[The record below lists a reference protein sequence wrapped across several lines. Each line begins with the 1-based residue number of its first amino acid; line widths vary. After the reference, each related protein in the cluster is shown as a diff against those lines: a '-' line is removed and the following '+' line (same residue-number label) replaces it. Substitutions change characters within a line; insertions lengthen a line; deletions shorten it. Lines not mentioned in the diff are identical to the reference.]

1 MLRVMTEPATS
12 RKHEGLDRS
21 GPKGHSGTMSGT
33 GTTIGATQPDWTG
46 ALARARAHAPFLADA
61 LDKLPDLA
69 DLLAAGNCDAALA
82 TARAAGRC
90 EPEAGAALR
99 RERLALALTLGVADL
114 AGALPL
120 SAVMRELSAFAD
132 RALDTAIRDAIAQRT
147 PDAEFAGFCAI
158 ALGKQGAEELNY
170 SSDIDPILLYDPATL
185 PFRPRE
191 EAGEAAQRIARA
203 VVQTLTARTEL
214 GYVFRVDLRLR
225 PASEVSPLAIPL
237 GGAISHYE
245 SSALAW
251 ERAAYIRSR
260 ACAGDLAMGQAF
272 LDTIRPFVW
281 RRSLDFGA
289 IAEIAALTARIRV
302 HYAAGQQVGP
312 GFDLKRGRGGIREVE
327 FFAQVHQLIHG
338 GRDPSLRLRGTRPAL
353 DALAS
358 AGIIAPEDARVLG
371 ESYDRLRTIE
381 HRLQMVN
388 DQQTHALP
396 ANPAALDNVARLD
409 GHPGFEGLADGAAL
423 VAEVAAISD
432 AVGARYDAL
441 LATVGPKSNV
451 PRATPSP
458 AAPPLPQQLAALGFT
473 DTETLAA
480 RIEGWT
486 SGSTRALRSAEAR
499 TAFANVRP
507 ALLAALAEAPDPM
520 RALLRWEQV
529 LAQLPSAIN
538 VFRLLEARPGLLA
551 VMVKVLSHAP
561 VLADELAR
569 RADLIDILIDRT
581 AFDLPGS
588 VDQIAAGL
596 ARGEAG
602 DDYQRL
608 LDRVR
613 LRVGEMRFAL
623 GAQLIEGGRDPLDV
637 AAALARAA
645 EAAIAVLAGAT
656 TREFERVHGRVPDS
670 RMAILG
676 LGRLGG
682 GALTHASDLDL
693 VFLFS
698 GDFTAESTGPK
709 PLGGTLYHNRLAQR
723 VIAALSVP
731 TAAGALYAV
740 DVRLRPSGAQGP
752 LAISFDS
759 FARYQHE
766 QAWTWEHMA
775 LMRARPVFGAA
786 EDRAALAQI
795 TASVA
800 ASPRDSAKLCADALK
815 MRGDIAQ
822 HKPPKGPLDVKLL
835 RGGLVDVE
843 FIVHVLQL
851 RERVGLKPDLRAAIA
866 ELAAAGRVG
875 PDLGAAHDLLTRL
888 LVTVR
893 LMAPDGTYPPPASQ
907 PIVARLCGQ
916 RDWAALVAALRTVRE
931 TVAAQWAA
939 TFGETIALEE
949 PA

>member
-1 MLRVMTEPATS
+1 MSSTETKTRA
-12 RKHEGLDRS
+12 
-21 GPKGHSGTMSGT
+21 
-33 GTTIGATQPDWTG
+33 AQADWTG

-61 LDKLPDLA
+61 IDKQPDLA
-69 DLLAAGNCDAALA
+69 GLLAGGDLPGALA
-82 TARAAGRC
+82 MARAAGHA

-99 RERLALALTLGVADL
+99 RERLALALTLGMADL

-120 SAVMRELSAFAD
+120 ARVMHELSGFAD
-132 RALDTAIRDAIAQRT
+132 RALDTAIRDAIVQRT
-147 PDAEFAGFCAI
+147 PDADFAGFCAI

-170 SSDIDPILLYDPATL
+170 SSDIDPILLFDPTTL
-185 PFRPRE
+185 PHRPRE
-191 EAGEAAQRIARA
+191 EAGEAAQRIART
-203 VVQTLTARTEL
+203 VVQTLSARTEL

-237 GGAISHYE
+237 LGAISHYE

-260 ACAGDLAMGQAF
+260 ACAGDTAMGQAF

-289 IAEIAALTARIRV
+289 IAEIAALTLRIRE

-353 DALAS
+353 DALAE
-358 AGIIAPEDARVLG
+358 AGIIDAEDASVLG
-371 ESYDRLRTIE
+371 TSYDRLRTIE
-381 HRLQMVN
+381 HRLQMVS

-396 ANPAALDNVARLD
+396 ANAQALDNVARLD
-409 GHPGFEGLADGAAL
+409 GLAGGAEL

-441 LATVGPKSNV
+441 LATVAPKSST
-451 PRATPSP
+451 PRLAPSP
-458 AAPPLPQQLAALGFT
+458 AAPPLRDQLATLGFADT
-473 DTETLAA
+473 DTLAA

-486 SGSTRALRSAEAR
+486 NGSTRALRSAEAR
-499 TAFANVRP
+499 TAFDAMRP
-507 ALLAALAEAPDPM
+507 ALLAALAEAPEPM

-529 LAQLPSAIN
+529 LANLPSAIN

-551 VMVKVLSHAP
+551 ILVKVLAHAP
-561 VLADELAR
+561 TLADELAR

-588 VDQIAAGL
+588 VDEIAAGL
-596 ARGEAG
+596 SRGEAG

-613 LRVGEMRFAL
+613 LRVGELRFAL
-623 GAQLIEGGRDPLDV
+623 GVQLIDGACGGGAGSDPLDV
-637 AAALARAA
+637 AAALARVAQ
-645 EAAIAVLAGAT
+645 AAIMVLGDAA
-656 TREFERVHGRVPDS
+656 TREFERVHGQVPDS

-698 GDFTAESTGPK
+698 GDFMAESEGPK
-709 PLGGTLYHNRLAQR
+709 PLGGTLYFNRLAQR

-731 TAAGALYAV
+731 TAAGALYDV

-752 LAISFDS
+752 LAVSFES
-759 FARYQHE
+759 FARYQRE

-775 LMRARPVFGAA
+775 LMRARPVYG
-786 EDRAALAQI
+786 EPGDRAALTAI
-795 TASVA
+795 IASVVA
-800 ASPRDSAKLCADALK
+800 QPRDPATLCADALK

-822 HKPPKGPLDVKLL
+822 HKPAKGPLDVKLL

-851 RERVGLKPDLRAAIA
+851 RERVALTPDLRTAIA
-866 ELAAAGRVG
+866 ELASAGLVAA
-875 PDLGAAHDLLTRL
+875 DFGAAHDLLTRL
-888 LVTVR
+888 LVAVR

-916 RDWAALVAALRTVRE
+916 EGVNRQEGLNRQEGWDSLLGSLRTARE
-931 TVAAQWAA
+931 AVAAQWAA

-949 PA
+949 PK